1 MWGQRRHQSAYQEVL
16 DTRAIELAAGVAK
29 VQERHEDECTR
40 RYAVLD
46 NSLIG
51 LHNKLDDSRREREAS
66 SRRLYA
72 MMWKTAAATI
82 TMLLMIVAYLLTH
95 AAPWQSLVH

>member
-1 MWGQRRHQSAYQEVL
+1 M
-16 DTRAIELAAGVAK
+16 AAGVAK

-46 NSLIG
+46 SGITSL
-51 LHNKLDDSRREREAS
+51 HTKLDESRREREDS

-72 MMWKTAAATI
+72 MLWKTAAASI
-82 TMLLMIVAYLLTH
+82 SMLLIIVGYLLTH
-95 AAPWQSLVH
+95 AAPLGMLGTVTR

>member
-1 MWGQRRHQSAYQEVL
+1 MFGITRSQHQV

-46 NSLIG
+46 ASLTG
-51 LHNKLDDSRREREAS
+51 LHTKLDDNRREREDS
-66 SRRLYA
+66 SRRLYG
-72 MMWKTAAATI
+72 MLWKTAAATI
-82 TMLLMIVAYLLTH
+82 TMLLMIVGYLLTH